1 MKILPWID
9 WCFRHV
15 RTVLLILALIMVSGA
30 ITYHNVP
37 KESTPD
43 IKSPLIYV
51 SAMYDGIS
59 PYDAERLILRPL
71 EQRLR
76 SIEGVKSMS
85 ATGFEG
91 GGNIILE
98 FLAGSNVDKASQ
110 RVREKVDEA
119 KADMPKDMRDPTVT
133 EINLSLMPVLIVM
146 LSGEVS
152 DRMLF
157 KEAERLKDA
166 IEGQVPAVL
175 EARVV
180 GNRSEQV
187 EITIS
192 PEKLEAYKI
201 SMDQVIANFM
211 RNHIMIS
218 AGRLN
223 NPSGTF
229 TMRVPGLL
237 ESGQDILM
245 MPIISE
251 RDAAIKLQDIA
262 HVRKNFKDPESLA
275 RNNGVKTV
283 SLEISKRTGE
293 NVINTIQA
301 VRKVISNEQKRWP
314 PTLQVTF
321 SNDDSQRILDM
332 VKDLK
337 NHLITAVIL
346 VMIIVVLSLGLR
358 STILVGVAI
367 PGSFLMGIL
376 IIGLMGFTMNMI
388 VLFGLILSVGMLVDG
403 AIIVVEY
410 ADRKMAEGFDKRQAY
425 AMASERMLWPVI
437 TSITT
442 ILVVFLPLVFWPG
455 VVGEFMKYLPY
466 TLLATLT
473 ASLVMALIFIPTL
486 GSLFGKLSQKHK
498 SAIEMVL
505 LSETGDLSK
514 LQGLPAVYY
523 RALTKVLGA
532 PKMVVGAAVSLLIL
546 SVIAYGQL
554 GKGVEFFPDVDPDQ
568 AVVIIRNPG
577 NTSIE
582 QKDAIVRQVEERVLK
597 IPDFTCVYTTT
608 VQSSTDSRAAEDTIG
623 RINVEFDNWQN
634 RRKAKVVL
642 ADLENQL
649 QDIPGVAIE
658 VQKEQSGPGGSKP
671 IVIELSCSDHAVLK
685 KEFLR
690 LKGFVGSL
698 QGVTGIEDNLP
709 TPGITWEFVVNRAEA
724 ARLGADIAT
733 IGNAIKLATNGIVIT
748 KYRPNESREEVDI
761 VVRYDAKNRSLNSL
775 DRLKVQTAQGL
786 VPISV
791 FVKKEAHQRLNM
803 IHRVDGN
810 RVLTLKADVK
820 SGYLVHDAVQSI
832 KGWVDENLAGGS
844 VSVNYKGEEA
854 DKGET
859 SSFLAMAFSAAI
871 FMMAVILVTQF
882 NSFFSMMLVLSSIVM
897 STIGVF
903 IGLIVMRVPFS
914 IVMCGI
920 GVIALAGI
928 IVSNNIILIDTFD
941 QLSKQF
947 SNKKEA
953 ILRTGVQRLRPVIL
967 TKLTAIL
974 GLLPIMF
981 RIDIDYISMSVH
993 MGSPAT
999 MWWQQ
1004 IAISIVFGVAF
1015 ASFLTLFV
1023 TPSALMIRE
1032 NMRLKRQNS
1041 GKNRS

>member
-1 MKILPWID
+1 
-9 WCFRHV
+9 
-15 RTVLLILALIMVSGA
+15 MVSGA
-30 ITYHNVP
+30 ITYNKVP

-43 IKSPLIYV
+43 IKIPMIYV
-51 SAMYDGIS
+51 SATYEGIS

-76 SIEGVKSMS
+76 SIEGVKTMS
-85 ATGFEG
+85 AHGFEG
-91 GGNIILE
+91 GGYVILE
-98 FLAGSNVDKASQ
+98 FLAGFNVDKASQ

-119 KADMPKDMRDPTVT
+119 KADMPKDMSDPSVN

-152 DRMLF
+152 DRLLF

-175 EARVV
+175 EAKIV

-192 PEKLEAYKI
+192 PEKIETYGI
-201 SMDQVIANFM
+201 SLDQVLANFM
-211 RNHIMIS
+211 HNNIMIS

-237 ESGQDILM
+237 ESSQDIMM

-251 RDAAIKLQDIA
+251 RDAAVKLQDIA
-262 HVRKNFKDPESLA
+262 QVRKNFKDPESFA
-275 RNNGVKTV
+275 RSNGIKTV

-301 VRKVISNEQKRWP
+301 VRKVVSEEQKRWP
-314 PTLQVTF
+314 PTLKVSY

-346 VMIIVVLSLGLR
+346 VMVIVMLSLGLR

-376 IIGLMGFTMNMI
+376 IIGLMGFTMNMV

-410 ADRKMAEGFDKRQAY
+410 ADRKMAEGYDKREAY
-425 AMASERMLWPVI
+425 AMASGRMLWPVI

-442 ILVVFLPLVFWPG
+442 ILVVFFPLVFWPG

-466 TLLATLT
+466 TLLATLA

-486 GSLFGKLSQKHK
+486 GSMFGKLSDKHK

-505 LSETGDLSK
+505 LSEKGNLEK
-514 LQGLPAVYY
+514 LEGLPAVYH
-523 RALTKVLGA
+523 RALKKALESPGL
-532 PKMVVGAAVSLLIL
+532 VVGGAVGLLIL
-546 SVIAYGQL
+546 AIIGYGQL
-554 GKGVEFFPDVDPDQ
+554 GKGIEFFPDVDPDR

-582 QKDAIVRQVEERVLK
+582 QKDVIVRQVEERVLS
-597 IPDFTCVYTTT
+597 IPDFTCAYTTT
-608 VQSSTDSRAAEDTIG
+608 VQSSVDSRSAEDTIG
-623 RINVEFDNWQN
+623 FINVEFDNWQK

-642 ADLENQL
+642 AELESKL
-649 QDIPGVAIE
+649 QDIPGIAIE
-658 VQKEQSGPGGSKP
+658 IQKEQRGSGGTKP
-671 IVIELSCSDHAVLK
+671 IVIELTGPDYDVLK

-690 LKGFVGSL
+690 LRKFANEL
-698 QGVTGIEDNLP
+698 QGLTSIEDNLP
-709 TPGITWEFVVNRAEA
+709 TPGITWEFTVNRAEA
-724 ARLGADIAT
+724 ARLGASVAT
-733 IGNAIKLATNGIVIT
+733 IGNAIKLATNGIVVT
-748 KYRPNESREEVDI
+748 RYRPNESREEVDI
-761 VVRYDAKNRSLNSL
+761 VVRYDAKNRSLNDL
-775 DRLKVQTAQGL
+775 DRLKIQTSYGL
-786 VPISV
+786 VPVSV
-791 FVKKEAHQRLNM
+791 FVQKEPKQRLNM
-803 IHRVDGN
+803 VHRVDGT

-820 SGYLVHDAVQSI
+820 SGFLVHDAVQSI
-832 KGWVDENLAGGS
+832 KGWVDANMAGGA
-844 VSVNYKGEEA
+844 VRVGFKGEEA

-859 SSFLAMAFSAAI
+859 SGFLAGAFGAAI

-882 NSFFSMMLVLSSIVM
+882 NSFFSMMLVLSSVVM

-903 IGLIVMRVPFS
+903 IGLIVMRAPFS

-947 SNKKEA
+947 SDKKEA
-953 ILRTGVQRLRPVIL
+953 ILRTGIQRLRPVIL

-981 RIDIDYISMSVH
+981 RVDIDYILMSVH
-993 MGSPAT
+993 IGSPAT

-1015 ASFLTLFV
+1015 ASMLTLFV

-1032 NMRLKRQNS
+1032 NIRLK
-1041 GKNRS
+1041 KLEKK